1 MDQSF
6 SRRSLVRG
14 AAAGTTAAAFGTRT
28 LARQATPVAATS
40 SDVDVIVVGAGVAG
54 LGAGQKLASL
64 GLRAVVLE
72 ARDRIGGRCYCDN
85 TLPAPFDFGGQ
96 FFHQVVPNV
105 FGGTNNPLDDLYI
118 AQGGQDVPVT
128 LIPEFYEKGVRLPYA
143 EQDSYHDMSTA
154 VGLALSLTGA
164 AAELGAPDIS
174 GEEATADLAG
184 EPWYTLTTAFLELA
198 LDAPLAQLSCLDF

>member
-1 MDQSF
+1 M
-6 SRRSLVRG
+6 
-14 AAAGTTAAAFGTRT
+14 
-28 LARQATPVAATS
+28 
-40 SDVDVIVVGAGVAG
+40 
-54 LGAGQKLASL
+54 
-64 GLRAVVLE
+64 
-72 ARDRIGGRCYCDN
+72 
-85 TLPAPFDFGGQ
+85 
-96 FFHQVVPNV
+96 
-105 FGGTNNPLDDLYI
+105 
-118 AQGGQDVPVT
+118 PVT